1 MTNKYNNILVIDSS
15 TRILR
20 LGLQFGGD
28 RLIQSN
34 EKNEKSHGQ
43 FIIKK
48 IGELFQSASL
58 EMKDLDAIVVG
69 LGPGSFTGLRIGLA
83 AAKGIAVALD
93 IPIVGVDNFE
103 QAAYWLKNVEETICV
118 IVPLNR
124 DESICGFINFGQ
136 YNKNETKIIKYCDLF
151 NEIGNM
157 AIAAVGFDLMEKFPD
172 MENHDVSY
180 YLKYEASDLVYLGL
194 EKLNNGN
201 VANVATL
208 EPMYLQKSQA
218 EICFDQR
225 RKENK

>member
-93 IPIVGVDNFE
+93 IPIVGVDSFE

-194 EKLNNGN
+194 EKLNNGD

-218 EICFDQR
+218 EIRFDQR

>member
-1 MTNKYNNILVIDSS
+1 MTKEYKNILAIDSS
-15 TRILR
+15 TKILR

-28 RLIQSN
+28 RLIQST

-58 EMKDLDAIVVG
+58 EFKDLDALVVG
-69 LGPGSFTGLRIGLA
+69 VGPGSFTGLRIGLA
-83 AAKGIAVALD
+83 AAKGMAVALN
-93 IPIVGVDNFE
+93 IPIVGVDSFE
-103 QAAYWLKNVEETICV
+103 QAAYWLKNVEESICV

-136 YNKNETKIIKYCDLF
+136 YDKNETKIIKYSNLF
-151 NEIGNM
+151 DEIGNM
-157 AIAAVGFDLMEKFPD
+157 AIAADGFDLLEKFPD
-172 MENHDVSY
+172 MGNYDVSH
-180 YLKYEASDLVYLGL
+180 YLNTEVSGLVYLGM
-194 EKLNNGN
+194 EKLDNEDLAD
-201 VANVATL
+201 VAVL

-218 EICFDQR
+218 EIRFDQH

>member
-1 MTNKYNNILVIDSS
+1 MTKEYNNILVIDSS

-28 RLIQSN
+28 RLIQST

-93 IPIVGVDNFE
+93 IPIVGVDSFE
-103 QAAYWLKNVEETICV
+103 QAAYWLKNVEDTICV

-136 YNKNETKIIKYCDLF
+136 YNKSETKIIKYNDLF

-157 AIAAVGFDLMEKFPD
+157 AVATIGFEPMEKFPD

-194 EKLNNGN
+194 EKLNNGDL
-201 VANVATL
+201 ADVATL

-218 EICFDQR
+218 EIRFDQR
-225 RKENK
+225 REENK

>member
-1 MTNKYNNILVIDSS
+1 MTKEYNNILVIDSS

-28 RLIQSN
+28 RLIQST

-93 IPIVGVDNFE
+93 IPIVGVDSFE
-103 QAAYWLKNVEETICV
+103 QAAYWLKNVEDTICV

-136 YNKNETKIIKYCDLF
+136 YNKSETKIIKYSDLF

-157 AIAAVGFDLMEKFPD
+157 AVAAIGFEPMEKFPD

-194 EKLNNGN
+194 EKLNNGDL
-201 VANVATL
+201 ADVATL

-218 EICFDQR
+218 EIRFDQR
-225 RKENK
+225 REENK